1 MFALVSLWSGQ
12 CVLFHWAAPGYLML
26 FPLLGRWI
34 AERTPRPWMRRTV
47 AGTAALL
54 VTVLVVIATQLQFDW
69 AGGRLAGVLRKDPT
83 AEGLD
88 WTSVRDDLR
97 ARGLLRPGLPVAA
110 FNWRDA
116 GKFGH
121 ALGPDT
127 AMLCL
132 SPDAREFGFAHTAA
146 TRLRTSCCY
155 RSVRCRKPGAGFG
168 RRRSCRTRPSGSM
181 GACWGRSRYGWGT
194 GCSGKLIPIRL
205 GRRRGVLLISPSS
218 KSRRWKRGPSAA
230 PGAWRPDRGRA
241 SGR

>member
-1 MFALVSLWSGQ
+1 MS
-12 CVLFHWAAPGYLML
+12 
-26 FPLLGRWI
+26 
-34 AERTPRPWMRRTV
+34 RTV

-132 SPDAREFGFAHTAA
+132 SPDAREFGFAHPPPPGEDALLLSVGPMPGTGRWFRSTEVLPDASIRLDGRVLGTVSVRLGHGLLGQADPHA
-146 TRLRTSCCY
+146 TR
-155 RSVRCRKPGAGFG
+155 
-168 RRRSCRTRPSGSM
+168 
-181 GACWGRSRYGWGT
+181 
-194 GCSGKLIPIRL
+194 
-205 GRRRGVLLISPSS
+205 
-218 KSRRWKRGPSAA
+218 
-230 PGAWRPDRGRA
+230 
-241 SGR
+241 